1 MTHTNIR
8 EVAGGRR
15 KDETGPTNVLAITT
29 AAPGGGT
36 MEVVSEFDQGD
47 LRSTFLW
54 QRWQGLR
61 APTHQTRE
69 PKDIAEAGDAWDHW
83 LVSYLPN
90 PADRVPIP
98 RPVIPAR
105 TH

>member
-1 MTHTNIR
+1 MKAVPELHS
-8 EVAGGRR
+8 
-15 KDETGPTNVLAITT
+15 
-29 AAPGGGT
+29 
-36 MEVVSEFDQGD
+36 SE
-47 LRSTFLW
+47 LLW

-61 APTHQTRE
+61 WTAHQTGD
-69 PKDIAEAGDAWDHW
+69 PGDIARADDAWDNW

-90 PADRVPIP
+90 PADRALIP